1 MWLPPFTPISH
12 VPPATVLMDA
22 NDDHDSITS
31 SMAWP
36 HKRRD
41 HTVRAALK
49 LAFSCSVPRRCMRP
63 SHKVSASI
71 CVMINT
77 CNNLIILSFIGLA
90 KSSFTFFHEM
100 LQNIFFLEHLLP
112 PGISCTAYTCP
123 HLRHFKLNKAKGK
136 VLTFLP
142 QTHSFPCS
150 SILVGSTTLGPFL
163 QPQTGCHPRLPLS
176 YFQPDS
182 KSISNKI

>member
-112 PGISCTAYTCP
+112 AQASLVLPTHVPTWGISNLIKP
-123 HLRHFKLNKAKGK
+123 KEKSWLFSHKPILSP
-136 VLTFLP
+136 VLP
-142 QTHSFPCS
+142 SW
-150 SILVGSTTLGPFL
+150 
-163 QPQTGCHPRLPLS
+163 
-176 YFQPDS
+176 
-182 KSISNKI
+182 